1 MKHVNRSENFDVI
14 VLGVGAMGAATCW
27 HLARR
32 GVRVLGLEQNGI
44 PNSLGSSHGY
54 SRAIRLAYFEHGDY
68 VPLLKRA
75 WELWQDLE
83 TVSEQTLLYKTG
95 CLYLGPPD
103 SELIRGSRHSAQTH
117 GLPHQSL
124 SRQAIADR
132 FGQFQVPD
140 DFIGLFETRG
150 GTLRPEASIAAMA
163 LEALRSGAVLHGSA
177 TVTQWQASP
186 GGVTVQTAQGQ
197 TYRAAHLVIS
207 GGAWSS
213 RLIEGLGVPLTV
225 TRQVLGWVWPQ
236 TPEPFSLEA
245 GFPTWAIEHGSE
257 FHYGFPMLPD
267 NPGFKIARH
276 SPLGEITTPETVR
289 RAATLEDEETFR
301 PALARFFPLADG
313 PTLAVRTCLYT
324 NSPDGHFILDR
335 HPDHA
340 NVTVAC
346 GFSGH
351 GFKFAPVIGEAL
363 ADLATSDT
371 TALPIAFLRL
381 ERFAPLRNTANTA
394 SAPGQTQALPR

>member
-1 MKHVNRSENFDVI
+1 MNRSENFDVI
-14 VLGVGAMGAATCW
+14 VLGVGAMGAAACW
-27 HLARR
+27 HLAQR
-32 GVRVLGLEQNGI
+32 GVRVLGVEQNGI

-54 SRAIRLAYFEHGDY
+54 SRAIRLAYFEHEDY

-75 WELWQDLE
+75 WQLWQDLE
-83 TVSEQTLLYKTG
+83 HVSGQTLLYKTG

-103 SELIRGSRHSAQTH
+103 SELTRGSRQAAQTH
-117 GLPHQSL
+117 GLPHQAL
-124 SRQAIADR
+124 SRETIADR
-132 FGQFQVPD
+132 FGQFNVPD
-140 DFIGLFETRG
+140 DYVGLFETLG
-150 GTLRPEASIAAMA
+150 GTLRPELSIATMA
-163 LEALRSGAVLHGSA
+163 GEALKHGAILHGNT
-177 TVTQWQASP
+177 TVTQWEASP
-186 GGVTVQTAQGQ
+186 GGITVQTAAGE
-197 TYRAAHLVIS
+197 TYHTAHLVIS

-213 RLIEGLGVPLTV
+213 RLIDSLGVPLTV

-236 TPEPFSLEA
+236 MPSRFTLGA
-245 GFPTWAIEHGSE
+245 GFPTWAIEHGDE

-289 RAATLEDEETFR
+289 RAATREDEETFR

-335 HPDHA
+335 HPDHS

-363 ADLATSDT
+363 ADLATSGT
-371 TALPIAFLRL
+371 TDLPISFLGL
-381 ERFAPLRNTANTA
+381 ERFAHLRDTADTA
-394 SAPGQTQALPR
+394 SAPGQSRTLPR